1 MTALFQ
7 CPDCGREYRSDK
19 LASCPGCGHEAE
31 GSSIPRFASSS
42 AETAQYDQLMVWAID
57 RTTHAVRSIAI
68 FLFTMVCTLTLSTVL
83 FVAGFAVRSNCSLSD
98 CGDGGLQNFA
108 ITIAI
113 VGMLAAIGLGIREL
127 IKSQP

>member
-7 CPDCGREYRSDK
+7 CPDCGREYRADK

-31 GSSIPRFASSS
+31 ASTTSRFSESR
-42 AETAQYDQLMVWAID
+42 TATTQYDQLTVWAID

-68 FLFTMVCTLTLSTVL
+68 FLFTMVCTFTFSGVL
-83 FVAGFAVRSNCSLSD
+83 FVAGLAVRSNCSFSD

-108 ITIAI
+108 VTIAI